1 MFAQKNNLAEKIRI
15 LLLKEKMTVVDLAK
29 ATDSSSQNW
38 YNKLSRDN
46 FTEDDLIKIAK
57 ATNSV
62 VEINF
67 VRENGEKI

>member
-15 LLLKEKMTVVDLAK
+15 LLLKEKMTVVGLAK